1 MQLDTADLRIL
12 RHLERNGRISNQ
24 ELADAVSLSP
34 SACLRRVKLLEE
46 RGIIAGY
53 RCTVDA
59 RQLGVEFE
67 ALAMVTL
74 RPDLDQWH
82 EKFLQALQDWP
93 EVVTAR
99 VITGPANYLLTV
111 RTRDLAHY
119 SDFVINQLYR
129 APGVMSIQSNIVL
142 KTIKRS
148 HSLLDLVS
156 GA

>member
-1 MQLDTADLRIL
+1 MQPDTADLRIL

-46 RGIIAGY
+46 RGIVAGY
-53 RCTVDA
+53 RCIVDA

-99 VITGPANYLLTV
+99 VITGPANYMLTV

-142 KTIKRS
+142 KTIERS

-156 GA
+156 ST